1 MKKFRF
7 SLDRVLR
14 VRKIQESLRLSEQRR
29 AERALAAQQQ
39 KLELFAN
46 EKEAQCLSMDA
57 AIQTEFRIVDRQID
71 WKYLQRIDR
80 IVGYQTGVVN
90 EYLRHESEARRR
102 FIEAR
107 KRSMSLEKLGEKKRD
122 AWRSELIE
130 LEQKIADEQSRKRSG
145 HSQ

>member
-1 MKKFRF
+1 M
-7 SLDRVLR
+7 
-14 VRKIQESLRLSEQRR
+14 RKIQESLRLSEQRR

-71 WKYLQRIDR
+71 WKYLQRIER

>member
-1 MKKFRF
+1 M
-7 SLDRVLR
+7 
-14 VRKIQESLRLSEQRR
+14 RKIQESLRLSEQRR